1 MRMREMINNQEVLTV
16 KQILLFRT
24 LWNVWRTVWRI
35 CILMLGCR
43 CFASWFPTLISC
55 SPNLPSVYIR
65 LCKHGNHFTFFYKIT
80 NERGTKTVFT
90 YAHVKWFYGQS
101 ERTYYLNYF
110 IKPNESTNHHIHIC
124 TQMHQPLVTNI
135 VHIMTM
141 TKTYISFINW
151 A

>member
-1 MRMREMINNQEVLTV
+1 MQSGVVSSLSRVVNTET
-16 KQILLFRT
+16 ILQ
-24 LWNVWRTVWRI
+24 
-35 CILMLGCR
+35 
-43 CFASWFPTLISC
+43 
-55 SPNLPSVYIR
+55 
-65 LCKHGNHFTFFYKIT
+65 FFYKIT